1 MFFTLGWIGAIP
13 YISGLVLMLITVSN
27 YTEGRFDSF
36 LSAARAIGISSCAQ
50 LIIYSGMLSIA
61 GMIMWGFLAMAMA
74 GHKYYSRPQS

>member
-1 MFFTLGWIGAIP
+1 LGWIGAIP
-13 YISGLVLMLITVSN
+13 YISGLVLMLITVGN

-74 GHKYYSRPQS
+74 GHKYYSRNQKLGL